1 VRWLVFDFDVIG
13 KNLPYLLSGVKFT
26 LALACLVI
34 VFGTFMGVILGLMKL
49 SKNRFT
55 RYPSAFI
62 IEITRD
68 TPIIMQM
75 FFIFFGL
82 PALGIRLNTF
92 PSAALAMSLF
102 AAGNTAE
109 IVRGAIDSLPLGQ
122 FEAAKSLGMNY
133 LQMMIYV
140 IIPQALRRMIPPMMG
155 LFTTLIKDTSLA
167 AIIGAFELTRA
178 GQEIIERTFHS
189 LEIYLVVAAIYFIIC
204 YPLSYYTRKVEK
216 GRVTGF

>member
-1 VRWLVFDFDVIG
+1 MIV

-26 LALACLVI
+26 LALAFLVI
-34 VFGTFMGVILGLMKL
+34 VLGTFIGVILGLMRL
-49 SKNRFT
+49 SKSRLV
-55 RYPSAFI
+55 RYPAAFV

-109 IVRGAIDSLPLGQ
+109 IVRGAIDSLAMGQ

-133 LQMMIYV
+133 LQMMVYV
-140 IIPQALRRMIPPMMG
+140 IIPQALRRMLPPMMG

-178 GQEIIERTFHS
+178 GQEIIERTFRS
-189 LEIYLVVAAIYFIIC
+189 LEIYLVVAALYFIIC

>member
-1 VRWLVFDFDVIG
+1 MMFNLEVIV

-34 VFGTFMGVILGLMKL
+34 IIGTFLGTLLGLLKL
-49 SKNRFT
+49 SQNRLL
-55 RYPSAFI
+55 RYPASFV

-82 PALGIRLNTF
+82 PALGIRMNTF
-92 PSAALAMSLF
+92 PAAALAMSLF
-102 AAGNTAE
+102 AAGNMAE
-109 IVRGAIDSLPLGQ
+109 IVRGAIDSLSTGQ
-122 FEAAKSLGMNY
+122 FDAAESLGMNY

-140 IIPQALRRMIPPMMG
+140 ILPQALRRMIPPMMG

-178 GQEIIERTFHS
+178 GQEVIERTFHS
-189 LEIYLVVAAIYFIIC
+189 LEIYLVVAAFYFMIC
-204 YPLSYYTRKVEK
+204 YPLSYYTRKIEM
-216 GRVTGF
+216 RRITGY

>member
-1 VRWLVFDFDVIG
+1 MFDFEVIA

-34 VFGTFMGVILGLMKL
+34 LVGTFLGLLLGLFKL
-49 SKNRFT
+49 SKQRLIRT
-55 RYPSAFI
+55 PAGFI

-82 PALGIRLNTF
+82 PALGIRLSTF

-109 IVRGAIDSLPLGQ
+109 IVRGAIDSLPAGQ
-122 FEAAKSLGMNY
+122 FDAAKSLGMTY

-140 IIPQALRRMIPPMMG
+140 ILPQALRRMIPPMMG

-178 GQEIIERTFHS
+178 GQEVIERTFRS
-189 LEIYLVVAAIYFIIC
+189 LEIYLVVAAFYFIIC
-204 YPLSYYTRKVEK
+204 YPLSYYTRKMEK
-216 GRVTGF
+216 GRMTGF